1 MTSMTPPLRAKRSS
15 SFKGQSQ
22 TLGSTGFSG
31 TFFKIWFFWLALDSG
46 FFSLLFCCFEM
57 TGVFVG
63 FFSFCLFVC
72 FCVAV
77 SLSFFVL
84 AGTLEISDLRLCANN
99 FPSSFSSPELA
110 ATSGSTSSSSLQA
123 RQSLFK
129 EGEGVKRL
137 SRMDLYEG
145 LDFLLNGLG

>member
-1 MTSMTPPLRAKRSS
+1 
-15 SFKGQSQ
+15 
-22 TLGSTGFSG
+22 
-31 TFFKIWFFWLALDSG
+31 
-46 FFSLLFCCFEM
+46 M

-77 SLSFFVL
+77 AFFVL
-84 AGTLEISDLRLCANN
+84 AGTLEIIDLRLCANN

-145 LDFLLNGLG
+145 LDFLLNGQC